1 MSKRVKKTNLCP
13 GSGYMMD
20 GAINIEAKDSR
31 GVGGVGVYFCG
42 DSLRTLLDM
51 T

>member
-31 GVGGVGVYFCG
+31 GVGGWVYTFVG
-42 DSLRTLLDM
+42 TH
-51 T
+51 